1 MSYMINRVYTPSS
14 FYIPNGLHP
23 GKQFIMRGRV
33 TWGTEAFAIN
43 LQQDTDPQGGDIAFH
58 FNPRPSQGE
67 VIRNSCTGGDWQDEE
82 KDQPHFP
89 FEDGRSFILRIEV
102 TASEFRTYVNGKPY
116 INYSHRVD
124 LGNVH
129 FLHLTDGAEYYDI
142 TFVDRYGLPYRT
154 EIPGGMQVGKAV
166 RIRGAGMDNEPFS
179 INFGCDC
186 ENETCAFHFNP
197 RPNEGV
203 VIRNANLGGWGD
215 EERDYEADFPFS
227 PGQYFDAL
235 FVCTD
240 DKYHVYVNGEH
251 FTDFNHRCGVPDV
264 SHFHVQGNMD
274 IKDVEYF
281 EPLEDDFVKQVPS
294 GMEKGDVVVF
304 RGFMRP
310 GGDVFSVN
318 FMNGYTADSDI
329 ALHFNPRIG
338 EGQVIMNCCTG
349 GDWGEEEKADIPSVI
364 AEGKPFEIKIV
375 TKRNKFK
382 VYVNENHFA
391 DFNHRL
397 DFADAT
403 HLHILGDVDIA
414 ELEFLEPV
422 DDDFVKE
429 IPSGL
434 EKGDVLLFRGFMR
447 PESERFAINLHYG
460 LTTDSDVALH
470 FNPRIEQGQ
479 VVFNSRTDDSWADE
493 ERIDIPQCIAERKPF
508 EIKIVTKS
516 SKFKVYVN
524 GTKVK
529 KFESRGDIENIK
541 GINVNAGAYIFQ
553 VKLERK
559 LEKPVLERIPG
570 GIRPGS
576 WIIIHGMP
584 KKNCDRFHINLK
596 CGDDPESNVAFHF
609 NPRFGEEHCTV
620 RNTYVEGNWQEEER
634 EEDSFPFEKKDTF
647 EVAIKV
653 MEEKFMTYVN
663 GDHYIDFN
671 HRLPLD
677 SICHLEMDGLVEFYE
692 TEFL

>member
-43 LQQDTDPQGGDIAFH
+43 LQQDENPQGGDIAFH

-82 KDQPHFP
+82 KEQPHFP
-89 FEDGRSFILRIEV
+89 FDDGRSFILRIEV

-124 LGNVH
+124 LGDVH

-281 EPLEDDFVKQVPS
+281 EPLEDDFVKQIPS

-304 RGFMRP
+304 KGFMRP

-318 FMNGYTADSDI
+318 FMTGYTADSDI
-329 ALHFNPRIG
+329 ALHFNPRIS

-349 GDWGEEEKADIPSVI
+349 GDWGEEERADIPSVI

-382 VYVNENHFA
+382 VYVNGNKCMKFDA
-391 DFNHRL
+391 RL
-397 DFADAT
+397 NVED
-403 HLHILGDVDIA
+403 
-414 ELEFLEPV
+414 
-422 DDDFVKE
+422 
-429 IPSGL
+429 
-434 EKGDVLLFRGFMR
+434 
-447 PESERFAINLHYG
+447 
-460 LTTDSDVALH
+460 
-470 FNPRIEQGQ
+470 
-479 VVFNSRTDDSWADE
+479 
-493 ERIDIPQCIAERKPF
+493 
-508 EIKIVTKS
+508 
-516 SKFKVYVN
+516 
-524 GTKVK
+524 
-529 KFESRGDIENIK
+529 IK
-541 GINVNAGAYIFQ
+541 GIMVKGEAFIYQ

-559 LEKPVLERIPG
+559 LEKPVVESLPFGLREG
-570 GIRPGS
+570 G
-576 WIIIHGMP
+576 WIVVQAIP
-584 KKNCDRFHINLK
+584 KKGSEGFAVNLCCGEDDDCD
-596 CGDDPESNVAFHF
+596 VAFHF
-609 NPRFGEEHCTV
+609 NPRLQENCSI
-620 RNTYVEGNWQEEER
+620 RNTFSGGDWQEEER
-634 EEDSFPFEKKDTF
+634 DQPCFPFEKKETC
-647 EVAIKV
+647 EIAINIKSD
-653 MEEKFMTYVN
+653 KFVTYVN
-663 GDHYIDFN
+663 GEHYIDYN
-671 HRLPLD
+671 HRLSLD
-677 SICHLEMDGLVEFYE
+677 SVCHLKLTGHAEFYE
-692 TEFL
+692 PEFL